1 MGCCSPR
8 RRCGTVVRHGPE
20 LDDRSPPDSG
30 GPAAIGR
37 DLRGNPRSPGGTAP
51 QIVAT
56 ARVRMPLTPTTQLSR
71 GTARRSVT
79 VPGALTF
86 HDDQRRV
93 GPIDGKVPWGDA
105 VFVDE
110 VVDGGSVTPAEM
122 VATMSPWMLMT
133 CQVRTPASVRVAPAF
148 RCDVSPRPY
157 RRRRASTQ
165 RPAGSPM
172 LVLQPHVLACALDR
186 VRQEGKL
193 LATDVSPKQSGS

>member
-79 VPGALTF
+79 
-86 HDDQRRV
+86 
-93 GPIDGKVPWGDA
+93 
-105 VFVDE
+105 
-110 VVDGGSVTPAEM
+110 PAEM

-133 CQVRTPASVRVAPAF
+133 CQVRTPASVRVAAHLQVRREPAALT
-148 RCDVSPRPY
+148 D
-157 RRRRASTQ
+157 
-165 RPAGSPM
+165 AG
-172 LVLQPHVLACALDR
+172 VL
-186 VRQEGKL
+186 
-193 LATDVSPKQSGS
+193 T

>member
-56 ARVRMPLTPTTQLSR
+56 ARVRMPLTPTTQLSH

-133 CQVRTPASVRVAPAF
+133 CQVRTPASVRVAAHLQVRREPAALQAAPSS
-148 RCDVSPRPY
+148 DPE
-157 RRRRASTQ
+157 ASRFSDALFYSHT
-165 RPAGSPM
+165 SS
-172 LVLQPHVLACALDR
+172 HVFWIESAKK
-186 VRQEGKL
+186 E
-193 LATDVSPKQSGS
+193 S